1 MSAAPDVERD
11 EAALAVARARMVNLL
26 RMRIGDS
33 RVIEAMAS
41 VPRERFV
48 PPHLRLRAYDDCA
61 LPIAADQTISQP
73 TMVAIMLEA
82 ALLRAEDH
90 ALEIGTGSGYGAA
103 VLSRLVRDVVTVE
116 RVPLL
121 AEGARTVLRAL
132 GYDNVEVCDA
142 GEVLGWT
149 ERAPY
154 DAIIVTAGA
163 PHVPRSLLDQ
173 LADGGRLVLPV
184 GTLRSQELV
193 RATKTPHGVELAR
206 LGECAFVPLIG
217 EEAWDDSGASE
228 RISEP

>member
-1 MSAAPDVERD
+1 MSAAPDLGRD

-26 RMRIGDS
+26 RARIGDR
-33 RVIEAMAS
+33 RVIEAMAA

-48 PPHLRLRAYDDCA
+48 PPHLRLLAYDDRA

-82 ALLRAEDH
+82 ALLRPEDR

-121 AEGARTVLRAL
+121 AEGARMLLRSL

-142 GEVLGWT
+142 GEMLGWA

-193 RATKTPHGVELAR
+193 RATKTSHGVELTR

-217 EEAWDDSGASE
+217 EEAWDDNGASI
-228 RISEP
+228 RINEP

>member
-1 MSAAPDVERD
+1 MSTASDLERD
-11 EAALAVARARMVNLL
+11 DAAIAVAQARMVHLL
-26 RMRIGDS
+26 RAHIGDA
-33 RVIEAMAS
+33 RVVEAMAS

-48 PPHLRLRAYDDCA
+48 PPHLRLRAYDDSA

-73 TMVAIMLEA
+73 MMVALMLEA
-82 ALLRAEDH
+82 ARLRAEDR

-103 VLSRLVRDVVTVE
+103 VLSRLVREVVTVE
-116 RVPLL
+116 RVRVL
-121 AEGARTVLRAL
+121 AEAARAL
-132 GYDNVEVCDA
+132 LRDLGYENVGVLDA
-142 GEVLGWT
+142 GEMLGWP

-173 LADGGRLVLPV
+173 LANGGRLVLPV

-206 LGECAFVPLIG
+206 LGQCAFVPLIG
-217 EEAWDDSGASE
+217 EEAWEDSSASI
-228 RISEP
+228 RMSEP